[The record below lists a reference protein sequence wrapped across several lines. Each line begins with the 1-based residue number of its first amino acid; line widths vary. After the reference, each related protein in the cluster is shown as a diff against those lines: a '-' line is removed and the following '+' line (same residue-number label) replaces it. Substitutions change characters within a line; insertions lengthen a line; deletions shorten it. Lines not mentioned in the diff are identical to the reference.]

1 MKIKKYTVKPSIQ
14 ASKKVTRR
22 VVRASQQI
30 KADEDVED
38 VDDTTPEVVEDTTPD
53 VTEDTNEDVDVAPEA
68 SDLLFETDDV
78 AQLVADVTQQPVDVE
93 VNDED
98 DSVDF
103 TVGDDVYT
111 VTADDADEIVECYHP
126 KRSSKVSASK
136 KVSSKRR
143 VVRRK

>member
-1 MKIKKYTVKPSIQ
+1 MKIKKYTVKPSIK

-30 KADEDVED
+30 KADEDLDTED
-38 VDDTTPEVVEDTTPD
+38 VDNTPD
-53 VTEDTNEDVDVAPEA
+53 VEEDVDTDVDVAPEA
-68 SDLLFETDDV
+68 ADLLFETDDV

-93 VNDED
+93 VSD
-98 DSVDF
+98 DNNSVDF

-111 VTADDADEIVECYHP
+111 VESDDSDEIVECYHP
-126 KRSSKVSASK
+126 KKSAKVAASK
-136 KVSSKRR
+136 RVGSKKR

>member
-38 VDDTTPEVVEDTTPD
+38 VEDVDTTPD
-53 VTEDTNEDVDVAPEA
+53 VVEDTNEDVDVAPEA

-93 VNDED
+93 VNDEN

-111 VTADDADEIVECYHP
+111 VEADDADEIVECYHP
-126 KRSSKVSASK
+126 KRSNKISASK
-136 KVSSKRR
+136 KVSPKRR